1 MAQTPTT
8 ISITPPKI
16 NTMAVTIIG
25 TAPYCQARFSEKA
38 KNMMMDKMAEGSTA
52 KGKKIRD
59 ARDFD
64 ADCEAAMHIS
74 TDGWIGIP
82 AASFRAAC
90 ISACRLVGYKM
101 TIAKM
106 SVFIEAEGFDRV
118 DGIPLVK
125 IHGDWERL
133 DMHTRNATG
142 VIDIRVRPMWRFWSA
157 NLRVQ
162 YDADQFRER
171 DVANLLMRAGMQ
183 VGVGEG
189 RPDSKNSAGIGFG
202 TFRLKEGNE

>member
-1 MAQTPTT
+1 MAT
-8 ISITPPKI
+8 ITITPPKI
-16 NTMAVTIIG
+16 NTLGVTIIG

-38 KNMMMDKMAEGSTA
+38 KNMMMNKMSEGSTA
-52 KGKKIRD
+52 KGKKVRD

-64 ADCEAAMHIS
+64 EDCRAAMHIS
-74 TDGWIGIP
+74 TEGWIGIP

-90 ISACRLVGYKM
+90 ISACRLVGFKM
-101 TIAKM
+101 TLAKM

-118 DGIPLVK
+118 DGVPLVR

-142 VIDIRVRPMWRFWSA
+142 VVDIRIRPMWREWSA

-162 YDADQFRER
+162 YDAEQFREE

-189 RPDSKNSAGIGFG
+189 RPDSKNSAGLGFG
-202 TFRLKEGNE
+202 TFKLKGT